1 MGKFFYLYFYIL
13 YQMKIFGIIFL
24 ILQLAALART
34 VSLCVKCIKRKLD
47 KKGMIIF
54 ILYIVLDILLFLPI
68 TLLIL
73 LN

>member
-13 YQMKIFGIIFL
+13 YQMKIFGLILL

>member
-34 VSLCVKCIKRKLD
+34 ISLCVKCIKHKLD

-54 ILYIVLDILLFLPI
+54 FLYIVLDILLFLPI